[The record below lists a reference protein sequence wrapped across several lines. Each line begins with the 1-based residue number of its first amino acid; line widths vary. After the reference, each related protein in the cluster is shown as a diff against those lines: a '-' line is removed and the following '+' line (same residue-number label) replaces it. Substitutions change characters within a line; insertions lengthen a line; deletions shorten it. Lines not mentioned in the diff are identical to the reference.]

1 MREQTMNRF
10 RSVPNKALVLL
21 TVSSVLFLLAWSD
34 VALAQ
39 STNWKQKYDSIH
51 EMYYVR
57 GQQEEAIQALE
68 DEIESAGNTY
78 SDDILKRIL
87 AMMKEYFAVSKD
99 AARFENLVYAMLEPE
114 RLDRIVDSFKGSS
127 LYDTAKKAKAK
138 WLRPASAAVS
148 LTSEELD
155 VGESTTYRIAATNQ
169 KKQRLSNPDITVTVV
184 PPDYARIE
192 GETLVALKPGEAK
205 IMVADA
211 DGNPLA
217 ERVLKIRDTLAVTVN
232 PDYKELKSGE
242 SETFTVQ
249 SNKPLS
255 KFDFKLVLEPK
266 GLVKGN
272 ELPSAP
278 EDVSKRIVVTA
289 KEPGTAFLKV
299 TDANGAGLAQATIYI
314 PPKAPSMLYPLI
326 GSGVTVGLAVYAF
339 IARSQSNDK
348 FDEHELC
355 VADLPPGGDPA
366 ECNALYQ
373 DYDDLLGRSNMF
385 WVFTGVAAAGTGYL
399 WYKYFTDKKE
409 YDEKLKE
416 GTRPVSL
423 YLGPSEGRIVYT
435 YRF

>member
-1 MREQTMNRF
+1 MNRF
-10 RSVPNKALVLL
+10 RSASAKRLVLFAM
-21 TVSSVLFLLAWSD
+21 SSVLILLAWSG

-39 STNWKQKYDSIH
+39 ASGWKQKYEGIH
-51 EMYYVR
+51 EMYYIR

-68 DEIESAGNTY
+68 DEIASAGNTY

-87 AMMKEYFAVSKD
+87 SMVKEFFAVSKD
-99 AARFENLVYAMLEPE
+99 SARFENLVYAMLEPE
-114 RLDRIVDSFKGSS
+114 RLDRIVDSFKGTSM
-127 LYDTAKKAKAK
+127 YDAAKRAKAK

-148 LTSEELD
+148 LTSEEID
-155 VGESTTYRIAATNQ
+155 IGESTTFRIAATNQ
-169 KKQRLSNPDITVTVV
+169 KKQRLSNPDVTVTVV

-192 GETLVALKPGEAK
+192 GENIVALKSGEAK
-205 IMVADA
+205 ITVADA

-217 ERVLKIRDTLAVTVN
+217 ERVLKIRETLAVTVN
-232 PDYKELKSGE
+232 PNYKELKKGE

-249 SNKPLS
+249 SNKPVG

-266 GLVKGN
+266 GVVKGK
-272 ELPSAP
+272 ELPFAP

-289 KEPGTAFLKV
+289 EEPGTAFLKV

-339 IARSQSNDK
+339 IVRGQANDK
-348 FDEHELC
+348 FDEHEEC
-355 VADLPPGGDPA
+355 ATNLPPGGDDA
-366 ECNALYQ
+366 ECQSLYD
-373 DYDDLLGRSNMF
+373 DYDDLIGRSNLV

-399 WYKYFTDKKE
+399 WYKYFTDKSA

-423 YLGPSEGRIVYT
+423 YLGPTEGRIVYT

>member
-1 MREQTMNRF
+1 MNSF
-10 RSVPNKALVLL
+10 RSTPSKGLVLS
-21 TVSSVLFLLAWSD
+21 TVLSVLFLLTWSGQG
-34 VALAQ
+34 LAQ
-39 STNWKQKYDSIH
+39 SSSWNQKYESIH
-51 EMYYVR
+51 EMYYIR
-57 GQQEEAIQALE
+57 GQQEQAIQALE

-87 AMMKEYFAVSKD
+87 AMVKEYFAVSKD
-99 AARFENLVYAMLEPE
+99 TARFENLVYGMLEPE
-114 RLDRIVDSFKGSS
+114 RLDRVVDSFKGTS
-127 LYDTAKKAKAK
+127 LYEAAKRAKAK
-138 WLRPASAAVS
+138 WMRPAAAAVS

-155 VGESTTYRIAATNQ
+155 IGESTTFRIAVTNQ
-169 KKQRLSNPDITVTVV
+169 EKQRLTNPDITVTVS

-192 GETLVALKPGEAK
+192 GETVVALKPGEAK

-217 ERVLKIRDTLAVTVN
+217 ERALKIRETLAVTVN
-232 PDYKELKSGE
+232 PDYKELKAGE

-289 KEPGTAFLKV
+289 EEPGTAFLKV
-299 TDANGAGLAQATIYI
+299 TDVNGAGLAQATIYI
-314 PPKAPSMLYPLI
+314 PPKAPSMLYPLV

-348 FDEHELC
+348 FDEHEQC

-366 ECNALYQ
+366 ACNALYE
-373 DYDDLLGRSNMF
+373 DYDDLLGRSNLF

-399 WYKYFTDKKE
+399 WYKYFTDKKD
-409 YDEKLKE
+409 YNEKLNE